1 MSAVISSIGILLAAA
16 TTAACAGVAAA
27 DVQVAPAT
35 PAPATITAT
44 TAAAPATAIDDRD
57 PALKYQQDGRVVTVT
72 RKAAEVATVTLTSA
86 DYGKNSARIVLS
98 VAAARPFVVDPAMFT
113 LYDVEG
119 WENDPTQTGTVRFE
133 PGTGSLT
140 LTFTGTPA
148 QPVALGWVPQ
158 YGEEAVAVWE
168 RG

>member
-1 MSAVISSIGILLAAA
+1 MSAVISSIGIVVAAA

-27 DVQVAPAT
+27 DVQVAPAA
-35 PAPATITAT
+35 PAPAAT
-44 TAAAPATAIDDRD
+44 TTAAAAPATAVDDRD

-72 RKAAEVATVTLTSA
+72 KKAAKVATVTLTSA

-133 PGTGSLT
+133 RGTGSLT

-148 QPVALGWVPQ
+148 RPVALGWVPQ

>member
-1 MSAVISSIGILLAAA
+1 MRMSAVITSIGIVAAAA

-27 DVQVAPAT
+27 DVQVAPAA
-35 PAPATITAT
+35 PAPAAT
-44 TAAAPATAIDDRD
+44 TAPAAPATAIDDRD
-57 PALKYQQDGRVVTVT
+57 PALKYEQDGSVVTVT
-72 RKAAEVATVTLTSA
+72 KKAAKVATVTLTSA
-86 DYGKNSARIVLS
+86 GYGKNSARIVLS
-98 VAAARPFVVDPAMFT
+98 VAAARPFVIDPAMFT
-113 LYDVEG
+113 LYDAEG

-133 PGTGSLT
+133 SGTGSLT